1 MSEARGE
8 VLAGQ
13 VERVVFHNPDSGFCV
28 LRVKA
33 RGHRDLVAV
42 VGNTPNPGAGEWIT
56 ATGEWETDSRH
67 GQQFRAGFMRFAEPS
82 TTDGILRYLG
92 SGMIPGIGP
101 VYARKLVK
109 AFGERVFDIIESEPR
124 RLRDV
129 PGIGEVRTR
138 RIIAAWKEQ
147 KAIREIMVFLHQHG
161 VGTGRATRI
170 YRTYGADAV
179 RVLSQDPYRLIRDIR
194 GIGFRVADGI
204 AHRLGIEKHAMVRIR
219 AGVMHVLQ
227 EATGQGHCGLPEHE
241 LLEKACSLLEVPDT
255 LARQALDHEVADG
268 HLVADEVGE
277 TACLFQAGLYRAEL
291 AIARRLLE
299 TAAGSPPWP
308 VIDADR
314 ALPWVS
320 ERIGLELAPG
330 QADAV
335 RRALTS
341 KVMVMTGGPGVGK
354 TTIVTAIQRILMA
367 KGVGI
372 ELCAPTGRAAKRLS
386 EATGRPARTIHRLL
400 AFDPVTGGF
409 RHNADNRLEC
419 DLLIVDETSM
429 VDVGLMNALLAALPD
444 RSALLLVGDV
454 DQLPSVGPGQVLSD
468 IIASG
473 AVPVVRLLEVFRQAA
488 RSRIIASAH
497 DINRGVVPDL
507 SKPDGES
514 DFYFFPADDPERA
527 HDRIVELVRRRI
539 PDRFGFDPVRDI
551 QVLCPMTRSVVGT
564 RALNLALQEVL
575 NPDRSRSISRFGW
588 TFAPGDRVMQIENDY
603 NRDVYNGDIGQVGD
617 VDDEAG
623 ELTVSFDGSLVTY
636 TSGDLDA
643 LVPAYATTI
652 HKSQGSEFPVVV
664 IPVMT
669 QHYHMLRRNLLYT
682 GVTRG
687 KSLAVLV
694 GQRQAVGIAVN
705 ASGGERRWS
714 RLGEWLGRAGVRSA
728 DA

>member
-1 MSEARGE
+1 MSDARGE
-8 VLAGQ
+8 VLAGL

-42 VGNTPNPGAGEWIT
+42 VGSAPHPGAGEWVT
-56 ATGEWETDSRH
+56 ATGEWETDRRH
-67 GQQFRAGFMRFAEPS
+67 GQQFRAGFMRFSEPS
-82 TTDGILRYLG
+82 TTDGILKYLG

-101 VYARKLVK
+101 VYAKKLVK
-109 AFGERVFDIIESEPR
+109 AFGEQVFDIIETEPR

-138 RIIAAWKEQ
+138 QIIAAWKEQ
-147 KAIREIMVFLHQHG
+147 KSIREIMVFLHEYG

-179 RVLSQDPYRLIRDIR
+179 RVLSRDPYRLIRDIR

-204 AHRLGIEKHAMVRIR
+204 ALKLGIEPNAMVRVR

-227 EATGQGHCGLPEHE
+227 EASGQGHCGLPEHE
-241 LLEKACSLLEVPDT
+241 LLEQACSLLDVPDT
-255 LARQALDHEVADG
+255 LARQALDHEIADG
-268 HLVADEVGE
+268 HLVADGVEG
-277 TACLFQAGLYRAEL
+277 TPCLFITGLYRAEL

-308 VIDADR
+308 AIDADR

-320 ERIGLELAPG
+320 GRIGLELAPG

-335 RRALTS
+335 RRALAS

-354 TTIVTAIQRILMA
+354 TTIVTAIHRILTA

-372 ELCAPTGRAAKRLS
+372 ELCAPTGRAAKRMS

-409 RHNADNRLEC
+409 RHDANNRLEC

-429 VDVGLMNALLAALPD
+429 VDVSLMNALLAALPD
-444 RSALLLVGDV
+444 HCALLLVGDV

-468 IIASG
+468 IISSG
-473 AVPVVRLLEVFRQAA
+473 AVPVVRLMEVFRQAA

-507 SKPDGES
+507 TKPGGES
-514 DFYFFPADDPERA
+514 DFYFFPVDDPDRA
-527 HDRIVELVRRRI
+527 HDRIVELVHRRI

-564 RALNLALQEVL
+564 RALNLALQEAL
-575 NPDRSRSISRFGW
+575 NPDRSRSLARFGW
-588 TFAPGDRVMQIENDY
+588 TFAPGDRVMQTENDY
-603 NRDVYNGDIGQVGD
+603 SRDVYNGDIGRVSD
-617 VDDEAG
+617 IDIEAG
-623 ELTVSFDGSLVTY
+623 ELTVSFDGTPVTY
-636 TSGDLDA
+636 ASSDLDA

-652 HKSQGSEFPVVV
+652 HKSQGSEFAVVV

-687 KSLAVLV
+687 KRLAVLV
-694 GQRQAVGIAVN
+694 GQKQAVGIAVN

-714 RLGEWLGRAGVRSA
+714 RLGEWLAQARVRSA